1 MTRISRLLAFA
12 LLCPTAA
19 FAQQP
24 DSRVARVD
32 SIFADMQG
40 TARPGCAVG
49 ALKDGQ
55 FLLRKGYGMANL
67 ESGLAITPETVFYM
81 GSLSKQFTA
90 MSIALLAQDNRLR
103 LDDPART
110 MLPEIPAMGAGITV
124 RHMIHHQSGLREKWE
139 LLALMGRRDG
149 DLVTQQDVFDLVQR
163 QQALSFAP
171 GTDFLYNNTA
181 YDLLGS
187 LVQRVSGQSLRHF
200 AAARI
205 FTPLGMGSSQFVD
218 SRGII
223 VPRRAQ
229 GYSASAESV
238 RLNLPNVENFGSGSL
253 YSTID
258 DMARWD
264 ESFYTGA
271 LGGQALLTTV
281 QTPLQ
286 LLNGGP
292 NQTYAFGMI
301 VDQWRGLRRVHH
313 SGALAGFRTALVRFP
328 DQHFSAVVLC
338 NFAEAQ
344 PTAYATRMAEVYL
357 ADHLRP
363 EPARELPTVTPAQ
376 PITLTPTQ
384 RTGYAGRYTSL
395 ELGVTWTVSASDSGL
410 VATPPTGAAIHLQPV
425 AADSFRITGGGIGV
439 VRGRGNRIE
448 ALRLSL
454 ARSRNILF
462 TREK

>member
-1 MTRISRLLAFA
+1 MTRIFRLLAIV
-12 LLCPTAA
+12 LLCPASS

-90 MSIALLAQDNRLR
+90 MSIALLAQDGRLQ
-103 LDDPART
+103 LDAPAQT
-110 MLPEIPAMGAGITV
+110 WLPEMPAIGAGITV
-124 RHMIHHQSGLREKWE
+124 RHMVHHQSGLREKWE

-149 DLVTQQDVFDLVQR
+149 DLVTQQDVLDLIQR

-187 LVQRVSGQSLRHF
+187 LVQRVSGQSLRTF

-205 FTPLGMGSSQFVD
+205 FTPLGMGNSQFVD

-229 GYSASAESV
+229 GYSVSAEGV
-238 RLNLPNVENFGSGSL
+238 RLNLPNVENVGSGSL

-271 LGGQALLTTV
+271 LGGQTLLTTV

-286 LLNGGP
+286 LVNGGP
-292 NQTYAFGMI
+292 TQTYAFGMI

-344 PTAYATRMAEVYL
+344 PTAYAARMAEVYL
-357 ADHLRP
+357 AEQLRP
-363 EPARELPTVTPAQ
+363 EPPRDLPAAVPSQ
-376 PITLTPTQ
+376 LLSLTATQ
-384 RTGYAGRYTSL
+384 RAAYSGRYTSP
-395 ELGVTWTVSASDSGL
+395 ELGITWVVSASDSGL
-410 VATPPTGAAIHLQPV
+410 VATPPTGAPVHLRPIAV
-425 AADSFRITGGGIGV
+425 DSFRITGGGIGV

>member
-1 MTRISRLLAFA
+1 MTRISRLLALV
-12 LLCPTAA
+12 LLLPPTVS
-19 FAQQP
+19 AQQP
-24 DSRVARVD
+24 DPRTTRVD

-67 ESGLAITPETVFYM
+67 EAGLAITPETVFYT
-81 GSLSKQFTA
+81 GSVSKQFTA
-90 MSIALLAQDNRLR
+90 MSVALLAQDGRLR

-110 MLPEIPAMGAGITV
+110 WLPEIPAMGAGITI

-149 DLVTQQDVFDLVQR
+149 DLVTQQDVLDLIQR

-181 YDLLGS
+181 YDLLGT
-187 LVQRVSGQSLRHF
+187 LVQRVSGQSLREF

-205 FTPLGMGSSQFVD
+205 FTPLGMARSQFVD

-229 GYSASAESV
+229 GYSVSAEGV
-238 RLNLPNVENFGSGSL
+238 RLNLPNVENVGSGSL

-258 DMARWD
+258 DLARWD

-271 LGGQALLTTV
+271 LGGEVLLTTV

-286 LLNGGP
+286 LVNGGP
-292 NQTYAFGMI
+292 NQTYAFGLT

-313 SGALAGFRTALVRFP
+313 GGALAGFRAAIVRFP
-328 DQHFSAVVLC
+328 DQHFSSVVLC

-344 PTAYATRMAEVYL
+344 PTAYAARIAEVYL
-357 ADHLRP
+357 ADQLRP
-363 EPARELPTVTPAQ
+363 EPPRSLPTVVPSQ
-376 PITLTPTQ
+376 PLLLTAKQ
-384 RTGYAGRYTSL
+384 RAAYAGRYTSP
-395 ELGVTWTVSASDSGL
+395 ELGVTWVVSPTDSGL
-410 VATPPTGAAIHLQPV
+410 VATPPTGAALHLQPV
-425 AADSFRITGGGIGV
+425 APDSFRVTGGGIGV
-439 VRGRGNRIE
+439 VRDKGNRIG

-454 ARSRNILF
+454 ARSRHILF

>member
-1 MTRISRLLAFA
+1 MTRIARYLALV
-12 LLCPTAA
+12 LLCPAA
-19 FAQQP
+19 VAAQQA
-24 DSRVARVD
+24 DARVAKVD

-49 ALKDGQ
+49 ALQDGQ
-55 FLLRKGYGMANL
+55 FLLRRGYGMANL

-90 MSIALLAQDNRLR
+90 MSIALLAQDGRLQ
-103 LDDPART
+103 LDAPAQT
-110 MLPEIPAMGAGITV
+110 WLPEIPAMGAGITV

-149 DLVTQQDVFDLVQR
+149 DLVTQQDVHDIVQR

-181 YDLLGS
+181 YDLLGTM
-187 LVQRVSGQSLRHF
+187 VQRVSGQSLRAF

-205 FTPLGMGSSQFVD
+205 FTPLGMGNSQFVD

-223 VPRRAQ
+223 VPHRAQ
-229 GYSASAESV
+229 GYSVSTDGV
-238 RLNLPNVENFGSGSL
+238 RLNLPNVENVGSGSL

-264 ESFYTGA
+264 ESFYSGA

-286 LLNGGP
+286 LANGGP
-292 NQTYAFGMI
+292 NQTYAFGLM

-313 SGALAGFRTALVRFP
+313 SGALAGFRTAIVRFP

-344 PTAYATRMAEVYL
+344 PTAYAAGVAEVYL
-357 ADHLRP
+357 ADRLRP
-363 EPARELPTVTPAQ
+363 EPPRDLPAAAPSPAL
-376 PITLTPTQ
+376 TLTATQ
-384 RTGYAGRYTSL
+384 RAAYAGRYTSP
-395 ELGVTWTVSASDSGL
+395 ELGVTWTVSTSDSGL
-410 VATPPTGAAIHLQPV
+410 VATPPAGPAIHLQPV

-439 VRGRGNRIE
+439 VRGKGRQID